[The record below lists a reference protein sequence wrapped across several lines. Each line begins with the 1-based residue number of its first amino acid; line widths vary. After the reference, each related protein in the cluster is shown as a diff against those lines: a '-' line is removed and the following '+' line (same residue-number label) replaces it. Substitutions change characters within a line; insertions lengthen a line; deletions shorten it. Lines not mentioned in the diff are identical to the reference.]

1 MVGIAL
7 LLLDPFVKEAGLGW
21 MRTDPD
27 DVVDIEGILFW
38 NCIGAIMHG
47 TESGRLCKVEV
58 ERLV

>member
-7 LLLDPFVKEAGLGW
+7 LLLDPFVKEARLGW
-21 MRTDPD
+21 MRTDAD

-38 NCIGAIMHG
+38 NCIGSIMHD